1 MRKFVSTRLDPY
13 ADIARFYDLEYR
25 DYAEDLPLY
34 LSLAQK
40 SSGPILDGGAGTG
53 RVAQALA
60 EAGHTVVGLDT
71 SPAMLE
77 LAQQQIPKDIAKR
90 ITLAL
95 GDLRKFSRPERFTL
109 ALLAVNTFDYFA
121 TREEQEQAL
130 SCLWEH
136 LAPEGMLVIALQNP
150 YLWAVDTQQHEIIL
164 EWDLAGPG
172 EGEHTKKFSSGWSEL
187 ANQVRHVALWY
198 DVAGPGGTLHRIST
212 SMTLRWSYRFELE
225 VASGAGEFSRRAMV
239 RFLRLR
245 AVYGRQP
252 IAPCSGKKRPKKTG
266 RGRDIPVSFSVF

>member
-1 MRKFVSTRLDPY
+1 MRKFVSTRPDPY

-25 DYAEDLPLY
+25 DYDEDLPLY

-136 LAPEGMLVIALQNP
+136 LAPEGMLVITLQNP
-150 YLWAVDTQQHEIIL
+150 YLWAVDTQQHETIL
-164 EWDLAGPG
+164 EWDLAGPD
-172 EGEHTKKFSSGWSEL
+172 EGEHTKKFSSGWSDL
-187 ANQVRHVALWY
+187 ANQVRHVAVWY
-198 DVAGPGGTLHRIST
+198 DVAGPGGALHRIST

-225 VASGAGEFSRRAMV
+225 LLLEQASFHAEQWYGSYDLEPYMDDSPLLLVVARKG
-239 RFLRLR
+239 
-245 AVYGRQP
+245 P
-252 IAPCSGKKRPKKTG
+252 KKR
-266 RGRDIPVSFSVF
+266 